1 MKRIELTI
9 FSAGGLQMLQK
20 CGIRPDDEK
29 YIPLYL
35 EYTKMLEQMY
45 DRMTDEEKRLFAMLS
60 MQNKSN
66 DEILRAIQQNQQ
78 HLQHLVEH
86 TDRDQWY
93 KAFGSDV
100 AANVLTTSAF
110 WLLGKLFAKR

>member
-1 MKRIELTI
+1 MDYAAAADTL
-9 FSAGGLQMLQK
+9 
-20 CGIRPDDEK
+20 IRRK
-29 YIPLYL
+29 LL
-35 EYTKMLEQMY
+35 EEMY
-45 DRMTDEEKRLFAMLS
+45 DKMTDEEKRILAMMS

-66 DEILRAIQQNQQ
+66 GEILQAIQQNQQ

-110 WLLGKLFAKR
+110 WLLGKLFSKR

>member
-1 MKRIELTI
+1 MRRKL
-9 FSAGGLQMLQK
+9 
-20 CGIRPDDEK
+20 
-29 YIPLYL
+29 
-35 EYTKMLEQMY
+35 LEQVY

-78 HLQHLVEH
+78 HLERLVEH
-86 TDRDQWY
+86 ANNDKWY
-93 KAFGSDV
+93 VAFGSDV

-110 WLLGKLFAKR
+110 WLLGKFFAKK

>member
-1 MKRIELTI
+1 MSSINAIARRMLLERIY
-9 FSAGGLQMLQK
+9 AK
-20 CGIRPDDEK
+20 
-29 YIPLYL
+29 
-35 EYTKMLEQMY
+35 
-45 DRMTDEEKRLFAMLS
+45 MTDEEKRLFAMLS

-78 HLQHLVEH
+78 HLQYLVEH
-86 TDRDQWY
+86 ADRDQWY

-100 AANVLTTSAF
+100 AANVLTTSTF